1 MFVLMIGALALLSD
15 DPPEPALDAGYGDRF
30 RYWRGASGRRYL
42 FSLVPAD
49 ALADFSS
56 VVVMVAERRADGR
69 LIGRA
74 LVDVG
79 EAGYRYPVRFTPS
92 ETPFVHFMALSRDA
106 RRRLIEDLAAAPV
119 RLAA

>member
-1 MFVLMIGALALLSD
+1 MIGALALLSD

-42 FSLVPAD
+42 FSLVPAE
-49 ALADFSS
+49 ALFDFRS
-56 VVVMVAERRADGR
+56 VVVMVAERRADSR

-74 LVDVG
+74 LIDVDEG
-79 EAGYRYPVRFTPS
+79 GCRDPVRFTPG
-92 ETPFVHFMALSRDA
+92 EAPFVHFLALSREA
-106 RRRLIEDLAAAPV
+106 RRRLIEDLRAAPV